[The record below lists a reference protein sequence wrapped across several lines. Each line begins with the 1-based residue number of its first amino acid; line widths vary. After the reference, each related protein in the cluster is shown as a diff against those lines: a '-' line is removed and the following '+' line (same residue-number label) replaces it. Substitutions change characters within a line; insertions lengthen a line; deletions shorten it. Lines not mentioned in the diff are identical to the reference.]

1 MVDMTEATGT
11 DATELE
17 RLLVALAERMRS
29 AFFARLAAEQ
39 LTPPQLAM
47 LRLLDE
53 PRPMSTLGQDLF
65 CDASNV
71 TGMADRLSARGLL
84 ERRLDPADRRVR
96 LLALTAKGRR
106 LRSRLERAMVPELP
120 GLVALDPADRA
131 ELARLLAA
139 VVDHPG

>member
-1 MVDMTEATGT
+1 MTE
-11 DATELE
+11 ATELE
-17 RLLVALAERMRS
+17 RLLAALAERMRR

-39 LTPPQLAM
+39 LTPPQFVM

-53 PRPMSTLGQDLF
+53 PRPMSTLCQDLF

-71 TGMADRLSARGLL
+71 TGMADRLSERGLL

-120 GLVALDPADRA
+120 GLVALGPADRA